1 MAMLDRIKGILLEP
15 KNEWVKI
22 AAESTTAQNL
32 YTGWIMILAAIGP
45 IAILLSWKSVPFAIG
60 NYVTSLIITFIIA
73 LIVDNLAPSFGGTK
87 DFVASLKLTA
97 YSYTAAWLA
106 GIFHLLG
113 HLGGVAILIAS
124 IYAWY
129 TFFLGAPILRR
140 CTADKAIQFTIVIVL
155 CGVVLVRVPGPVLAE
170 VRHLSETRLP
180 LDLDQLE
187 PLEERPVPGD
197 R

>member
-22 AAESTTAQNL
+22 APESTTTQNL
-32 YTGWIMILAAIGP
+32 YASWIMILAAIGP
-45 IAILLSWKSVPFAIG
+45 IAILLAWKSVPFAIG
-60 NYVTSLIITFIIA
+60 NYVMSLIITFIIA
-73 LIVDNLAPSFGGTK
+73 LVVDNLAPSFGGTK

-113 HLGGVAILIAS
+113 HFGGIAILLAS

-129 TFFLGAPILRR
+129 TFFLGAPILKR
-140 CTADKAIQFTIVIVL
+140 CTSDKAVQFTIVIVL
-155 CGVVLVRVPGPVLAE
+155 CGVVLGILMGFAFGRLGFVPQPG
-170 VRHLSETRLP
+170 LP
-180 LDLDQLE
+180 
-187 PLEERPVPGD
+187 R
-197 R
+197 